1 MERAKR
7 PYSIQKRT
15 TSKKNRSVY
24 YVQFRDPETSKYMTA
39 VSSGKSSKSDAQNWA
54 DEQIRSGKVI
64 TADKKGILLET
75 YARDFWDWDES
86 PYVKGK
92 LARGQRIG
100 RTHVKKCAGYIEQY
114 VVPAF
119 KGRTLASIKSGDI
132 ETWLL
137 GLKGKGTLKA
147 KSINLIYM
155 AFRTILKEA
164 FRLGFISADPTVRV
178 QGLAEEK
185 PRRGILSIAELKKL
199 FAGDA
204 LATRWKGNLKLY
216 VANILSAST
225 GMREGEI
232 RGLLIKDVHDDY
244 IDVQHSWEQGYGLKG
259 AKWGSERRVTV
270 PKSVTTFLEKLIE
283 QSPYK
288 DEDDLVFFGESRTTP
303 LHARAFINALYDA
316 LVTIGIDEEERKAR
330 AITFHSWR
338 HFLNSISRGRV
349 PDEKLRLMTGHR
361 TEEMTEHYTHLLE
374 EDYTEIRKVQ
384 EDVFGDSERMS

>member
-7 PYSIQKRT
+7 PYSIQKRPS
-15 TSKKNRSVY
+15 SKKNRSVY
-24 YVQFRDPETSKYMTA
+24 YVQFRNPETTKYMTA
-39 VSSGKSSKSDAQNWA
+39 VSSGQSSKSNAQNWA
-54 DEQIRSGKVI
+54 DEQIKSGKVI
-64 TADKKGILLET
+64 VSDKKNIFFESF
-75 YARDFWDWDES
+75 AKEFWDWDTS

-92 LARGQRIG
+92 LARGMQIG
-100 RTHVKKCAGYIEQY
+100 RSHVATCAGYIERH
-114 VVPAF
+114 VLPPF
-119 KGRTLASIKSGDI
+119 KGRTLASITTADV
-132 ETWLL
+132 EAWLL
-137 GLKGKGTLKA
+137 MMKEKGGLKA

-155 AFRTILKEA
+155 SFRTILKEA
-164 FRLGFISADPTVRV
+164 FRLGFISADPTIRV

-216 VANILSAST
+216 VANILAAST

-270 PKSVTTFLEKLIE
+270 PKSVTTLLAKLIE

-288 DEDDLVFFGESRTTP
+288 NEDDLVFYGESRTTP
-303 LHARAFINALYDA
+303 LHTKAFINALYDA
-316 LVTIGIDEEERKAR
+316 LATIGINEEERKAR

-338 HFLNSISRGRV
+338 HFLNSVSRGRV

-384 EDVFGDSERMS
+384 EDIFGDSKRVS